1 MLVLALEN
9 QRQGWLHHVCV
20 STGWRET
27 KVKFTCFGES
37 QIPEL
42 SSWKPIWDGSR
53 DLQRC
58 MVEEGVG
65 FLITCGHGVGL

>member
-1 MLVLALEN
+1 M
-9 QRQGWLHHVCV
+9 
-20 STGWRET
+20 
-27 KVKFTCFGES
+27 KFTCFGES